1 MGWSLFWNH
10 SITND
15 SDAENV
21 VCNEYEYVCFKAEVV
36 AVH

>member
-21 VCNEYEYVCFKAEVV
+21 CNEYEYVCFKAEVV